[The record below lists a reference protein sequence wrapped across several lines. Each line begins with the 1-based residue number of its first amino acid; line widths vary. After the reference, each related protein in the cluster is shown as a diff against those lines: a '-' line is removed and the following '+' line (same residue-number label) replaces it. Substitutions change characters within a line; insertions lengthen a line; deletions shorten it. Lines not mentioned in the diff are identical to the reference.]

1 MRKQLLILIALII
14 CGFIAYLN
22 YHHCIDS
29 SDPLKTNNP
38 LTDDLKS

>member
-1 MRKQLLILIALII
+1 MRKQLLILIALTI

-29 SDPLKTNNP
+29 TDPSLTKNP
-38 LTDDLKS
+38 DSDDLKK